1 MSTAQH
7 PALGEASARVS
18 PPALPLPLPT
28 ELKLTAAGRA
38 SLGPSPAR
46 KQSPGAM
53 ARWWD
58 PSLSV
63 LWVLR
68 PKLWESG
75 PHGVTAGLQVAPF
88 DWQVPSL
95 VACLVQ
101 YSSACEPI
109 FSTLHGGFNSSVDQ
123 VVGWLGETQGLE
135 NGPSH
140 SGSQLPSRAV
150 P

>member
-1 MSTAQH
+1 
-7 PALGEASARVS
+7 
-18 PPALPLPLPT
+18 
-28 ELKLTAAGRA
+28 
-38 SLGPSPAR
+38 
-46 KQSPGAM
+46 M

-68 PKLWESG
+68 PKLWASG

-95 VACLVQ
+95 VDCLVQ
-101 YSSACEPI
+101 YPSACEPI

-135 NGPSH
+135 NGPSP
-140 SGSQLPSRAV
+140 SGSQLPSRAEHCPLNV
-150 P
+150 SSSKVEYFKEKKEKPKPGSQVALLALAI